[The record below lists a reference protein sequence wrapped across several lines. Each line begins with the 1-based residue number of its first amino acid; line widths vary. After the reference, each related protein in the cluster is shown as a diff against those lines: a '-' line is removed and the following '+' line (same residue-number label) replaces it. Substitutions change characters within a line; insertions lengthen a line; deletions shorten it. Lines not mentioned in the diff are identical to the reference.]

1 MVIAIT
7 HYAILKYFLPPL
19 YGQRLNFLLMVMAAE
34 MYEILLEMVFVK
46 KKEIGNTPDM
56 PLGALGGY

>member
-19 YGQRLNFLLMVMAAE
+19 YGQRLNFLLMVIAAE
-34 MYEILLEMVFVK
+34 MYERLLEMVFVK
-46 KKEIGNTPDM
+46 KIGNTPDM
-56 PLGALGGY
+56 PLGALRGY